1 MTLWHYLHPAP
12 VDIVMATYNGAAYIK
27 EQIDSIL
34 SQEYPSLRLIISDDG
49 SSDGTREILEAYA
62 QKHPSVIRLLPYGQN
77 LGVRCNFSR
86 LLESATADYIFLSDQ
101 DDVWDRD
108 KVPKSLKKLRE
119 LEAVHGKETPLLVHT
134 DLRVVDKTLSLIS
147 PSFWKFCGLDPI
159 AGKTLNRLLMQNVV
173 TGCTTVI
180 NRPLLKLALPIP
192 GYCDMHDW
200 WLSLVGAA
208 FGRVEP
214 VPSAT
219 ISYRQHGS
227 NTVGAKEYMTF
238 QYIIEGL
245 NRLGTQSAGRR
256 MQAKELLR
264 RYELQLTDDQK
275 IAISTFINLPQCS
288 IVKKGYMII
297 KHGFF
302 RSGLMRNLASL
313 IERGSS

>member
-1 MTLWHYLHPAP
+1 
-12 VDIVMATYNGAAYIK
+12 MAAYNGAAYID

-34 SQEYPSLRLIISDDG
+34 AQEYPSFRLIISDDG
-49 SSDGTREILEAYA
+49 SSDATRDILEAYA
-62 QKHPSVIRLLPYGQN
+62 RKHPSVIRLLPYGKN

-86 LLESATADYIFLSDQ
+86 LLENATADYVFLSDQ

-108 KVPKSLKKLRE
+108 KVAKSLKKLKE

-134 DLRVVDKTLSLIS
+134 DLRVVDKDLSLLS
-147 PSFWKFCGLDPI
+147 PSFWKFCGLDPFR
-159 AGKTLNRLLMQNVV
+159 GNTLNRLLMQNVV

-180 NRPLLKLALPIP
+180 NRPLLNLALPIP

-219 ISYRQHGS
+219 ISYRQHGR
-227 NTVGAKEYMTF
+227 NTVGAKEYMTLRYF
-238 QYIIEGL
+238 IDGI
-245 NRLGTQSAGRR
+245 NRLGTQSAGKRV
-256 MQAKELLR
+256 QAKELLR
-264 RYELQLTDDQK
+264 RFDHQLTENQK
-275 IAISTFINLPQCS
+275 EAIHTFVNLPQCS
-288 IVKKGYMII
+288 MVKKGYLII

-313 IERGSS
+313 VERGS